1 MLIPITKPAPSPQ
14 ELAQILQG
22 EFSPQYSYKLF
33 GLGKAKSLLVGKS
46 IMVGAQISIRNNE
59 ITIQGSPPSIFGGL
73 LSFLGITEIGLALI
87 FFLGTP
93 WALYAQ
99 WKSLEKELGLFL
111 KQKFN

>member
-1 MLIPITKPAPSPQ
+1 MLIPISKPAPTPQ
-14 ELAQILQG
+14 ELAHMLQG

-46 IMVGAQISIRNNE
+46 PMVGAQISIRPNE
-59 ITIQGSPPSIFGGL
+59 ITIQGSSPSILGGL
-73 LSFLGITEIGLALI
+73 LSFLGITEMGFALI

-93 WALYAQ
+93 WALYSQ
-99 WKSLEKELGLFL
+99 WRSLEKELGLFL